1 MNNVG
6 KNIKNARNRREMTQ
20 EELADRV
27 HVTRQAV
34 SNWETGKTR
43 PDIDMLMLMAE
54 AMETDTSELIYGITK
69 VDAPY
74 EKKQKKYVI
83 WASICAAA
91 ALAGL
96 VSEFTVFAAMV
107 EKGRLIY
114 NMLPALIYTFTVRP
128 ASIFAF
134 GMFLPAFMSL
144 FTDIRLQGRKRTAAL
159 IAGIVL
165 ILPIVALAV
174 QFIAIA
180 IDPNVPQPV
189 TVVYYRAM
197 IRYDLVRFINNYV
210 LPSAS
215 GILIFL
221 GTNK

>member
-114 NMLPALIYTFTVRP
+114 NMISTWIYTDTVRP
-128 ASIFAF
+128 AAMFAF
-134 GMFLPAFMSL
+134 GMLLPAFMSL
-144 FTDIRLQGRKRTAAL
+144 FTDTRLSGKKRTAAL

-165 ILPIVALAV
+165 LLPIAAVAV
-174 QFIAIA
+174 QDIAFA
-180 IDPNVPQPV
+180 IDHNVPQPV
-189 TVVYYRAM
+189 SKLYVSAVLHH
-197 IRYDLVRFINNYV
+197 DFVRFVFEYIQ
-210 LPSAS
+210 PAAS